1 MSSIKL
7 KHSGGNSVS
16 LNPPTSAPTSSDV
29 AFKLPNADGSARQF
43 MTTDGSGN
51 LAFASYPQVFHS
63 RATGDQDVTASYADI
78 SGCVLTGITPRS
90 ANSKFLIT
98 GNIYMNLNS
107 STGIRIRMIKTVGG
121 SDTVI
126 YEQRNTYAIYQSAGG
141 DHEQNVVT
149 FLDSPSTTDT
159 IGYKFQVIEYD
170 TDSITLNQGDFSS
183 ITVQEYL
190 G

>member
-1 MSSIKL
+1 MASTL
-7 KHSGGNSVS
+7 KVNTIQHTGGN
-16 LNPPTSAPTSSDV
+16 TAATISS
-29 AFKLPNADGSARQF
+29 
-43 MTTDGSGN
+43 SGQIT
-51 LAFASYPQVFHS
+51 LSSASYPQVFHS
-63 RATGDQDVTASYADI
+63 RATGDQDVTNSYTDI

-98 GNIYMNLNS
+98 GNIYVNLNS
-107 STGIRIRMIKTVGG
+107 ATGMRIRMIRTVGG

-126 YEQRNTYAIYQSAGG
+126 YTQRNTYAIYQNAGG

-149 FLDSPSTTDT
+149 FLDTPSTAAA
-159 IGYKFQVIEYD
+159 IGYRFQVIEYD
-170 TDSITLNQGDFSS
+170 TDAITLNQGDFSS

>member
-1 MSSIKL
+1 MSTL
-7 KHSGGNSVS
+7 KVQNIQHTNGTTAATISSSGEMTLSSV
-16 LNPPTSAPTSSDV
+16 
-29 AFKLPNADGSARQF
+29 
-43 MTTDGSGN
+43 
-51 LAFASYPQVFHS
+51 SYPQVFHS
-63 RATGDQDVTASYADI
+63 RATGDQDVTNSYTDI

-90 ANSKFLIT
+90 ANSKFLVT
-98 GNIYMNLNS
+98 GNIYVNMNG
-107 STGIRIRMIKTVGG
+107 STGLRIRMIRTATGG
-121 SDTVI
+121 DTTI
-126 YEQRNTYAIYQSAGG
+126 YEQRNTYAIYQNAGG

-170 TDSITLNQGDFSS
+170 TESMTLNQGDFSS